1 MMNSDL
7 RARARS
13 RASAQHE
20 AGPTHPRGA
29 RRFSFVLAG
38 FVIVWF
44 LLMRQFGGADM
55 YSVLGPYA
63 VAVVAVLWLLR
74 PRTLSRWLTP
84 SFQPVAVG
92 VAVGVLMTV
101 ATYPVYRLAS
111 HYLPGLDSYVNALYR
126 SAATA
131 PLAVELA
138 WVCVIIL
145 AEELLWRG
153 FVLEQLERRLPHAIA
168 VIACVLVYVLAQLGS
183 SSWVVGA
190 MAAVCGLVWT
200 LERKWTDSL
209 LAPLISH
216 LIWTPT
222 VILLHPVT

>member
-1 MMNSDL
+1 
-7 RARARS
+7 
-13 RASAQHE
+13 
-20 AGPTHPRGA
+20 
-29 RRFSFVLAG
+29 
-38 FVIVWF
+38 
-44 LLMRQFGGADM
+44 M

-63 VAVVAVLWLLR
+63 VAVIAILWLLR
-74 PRTLSRWLTP
+74 PRTLSRWLAFPWFGSRGDLPASTRA
-84 SFQPVAVG
+84 VAVG
-92 VAVGVLMTV
+92 IAVGALMTL
-101 ATYPVYRLAS
+101 ATYPIYRLAS
-111 HYLPGLDSYVNALYR
+111 RHIAGLDHYVAALYR

-153 FVLEQLERRLPHAIA
+153 FLLEQFERRLPQALGVGA
-168 VIACVLVYVLAQLGS
+168 SVGSYVLAQLGS
-183 SSWVVGA
+183 GSWVVGA
-190 MAAVCGLVWT
+190 MAAVCGLIWT

-209 LAPLISH
+209 LTPLVSH